1 MAILI
6 PTTERQ
12 TVAAVV
18 AEAVAKIELLDEA
31 LAWRRSS
38 PSSPHLQRHVDRLL
52 RQREAIATALDS
64 LRQSLVDPLSRASA
78 ARSLPSPRPELG
90 ATNRW
95 WAAG

>member
-31 LAWRRSS
+31 LAWRRLAPTS
-38 PSSPHLQRHVDRLL
+38 PTLQRQVDRLR
-52 RQREAIATALDS
+52 RQRESILAVLDS
-64 LRQSLVDPLSRASA
+64 LRQSLVDPLTLTA
-78 ARSLPSPRPELG
+78 LYPSVPAPRPEIG